1 MGLGFLS
8 SGKYIILNNG
18 AYFHNFNIVPPWQT
32 PLANGNVQIFTN
44 PGPARGWFTRS
55 VLSYDKWV
63 PSTLLLTFYQTDG
76 SRNSQLINLASLI
89 LGQNGVW
96 GNILDNSPEDVQFIH
111 EILEKYKQ
119 VRDDVTLSDPV
130 REGEPGNSAE
140 VVEKINLRNG
150 KGEVVLFSN
159 GGHSRYITAHRV
171 DSRFWGTDGVQVHL
185 DKAGRAVIDADF
197 DGSSAKIVFFGV
209 K

>member
-18 AYFHNFNIVPPWQT
+18 AYFHNFDIVPPWQT
-32 PLANGNVQIFTN
+32 PMANGNVQIFTN

-55 VLSYDKWV
+55 VLSYDKWL
-63 PSTLLLTFYQTDG
+63 PSTLLLTYYQTDG

-96 GNILDNSPEDVQFIH
+96 GNIAENSAGDVQFIRG
-111 EILEKYKQ
+111 ILEKYKQ

-130 REGEPGNSAE
+130 REGEPGNSSE
-140 VVEKINLRNG
+140 VVEKINAING
-150 KGEVVLFSN
+150 KGEVGNVQQRRAYPLYYPASGRPADLGYGRGEGASGQSRA
-159 GGHSRYITAHRV
+159 GGDRCG
-171 DSRFWGTDGVQVHL
+171 F
-185 DKAGRAVIDADF
+185 
-197 DGSSAKIVFFGV
+197 
-209 K
+209 